1 MERTFSSPP
10 RWRVILG
17 FTVGPGV
24 AVLAFACAS
33 PLYMGLSS
41 LGERIIL
48 TAETTAFVVYPITL
62 VFGVPTYLCLRRRLR
77 PSVLNCAL
85 AGAGVSAFPWL
96 LLSLLA
102 IPDEAS
108 TDGVVTAHNHMLTL
122 AGWLEDGKMV
132 GFMAG
137 LGAIAGLTFWCAV
150 LLGGR
155 SRQAEF

>member
-1 MERTFSSPP
+1 MEQPLSSPP
-10 RWRVILG
+10 LWRVILG
-17 FTVGPGV
+17 FTVAPGV
-24 AVLAFACAS
+24 AVIAFACAS

-41 LGERIIL
+41 LGERILL

-62 VFGVPTYLCLRRRLR
+62 VFGVPTYLYLRRRLR

-108 TDGVVTAHNHMLTL
+108 VAGVVTAHNHMLTL
-122 AGWLEDGKMV
+122 AGWLEEAQMIGLL
-132 GFMAG
+132 AG
-137 LGAIAGLTFWCAV
+137 LGAGARLTFWCAV
-150 LLGGR
+150 VLRGQK
-155 SRQAEF
+155 SRPGA